1 MPKRTRIT
9 IILLSLMIVL
19 GATALILQKQY
30 RSQGSFF
37 SEFAVTDTS
46 NITSIILTDRENR
59 TITLERISAGE
70 WKLNKTYPANNVVME
85 SLLKTLYN
93 IEVKGLV
100 PKSAHNAAV
109 SGMAAKNTYV
119 RIFQKVPRIKLGKIE
134 LFPHIK
140 MTKSYYVGGPT
151 QDHLGTY
158 MKLPDNER
166 IYITYVPGQN
176 AFLSL
181 RYSTSESDWRDHTII
196 SLAIQQ
202 IKSVEAEI
210 PGRPEESYRIEKTGE
225 RSFSMYQYYDK
236 PVTIPLDSIRVLEF
250 LAAFRNIK
258 YEGLINDI
266 TPERRDSIL
275 SSVPMQTL
283 TITGIDKRK
292 HTIVT
297 FRRKSP
303 YAFDEVTG
311 KELQWDR
318 DRLYALVN
326 DGRDLTLCQFYVFDE
341 ILKPFTWFRADF
353 KPAEEG
359 YFSEEQL

>member
-9 IILLSLMIVL
+9 IILLSLLVVL
-19 GATALILQKQY
+19 GAAALILQKQY
-30 RSQGSFF
+30 RSQGTFF

-59 TITLERISAGE
+59 TITLERISGGE
-70 WKLNKTYPANNVVME
+70 WKLNNAYTVNSVVME

-109 SGMAAKNTYV
+109 SNMAAKNTYV
-119 RIFQKVPRIKLGKIE
+119 RIYQKVPRLKLGKIR
-134 LFPHIK
+134 LFPHVK
-140 MTKSYYVGGPT
+140 LTKSYYVGGPT

-158 MKLPDNER
+158 MKLADNER

-181 RYSTSESDWRDHTII
+181 RYSTSEGDWRDHTIVA
-196 SLAIQQ
+196 LTIQQ

-225 RSFSMYQYYDK
+225 RTFSMFQYYDK
-236 PVTIPLDSIRVLEF
+236 PVTAPIDSMRVLEF
-250 LAAFRNIK
+250 LAAFRSVK

-275 SSVPMQTL
+275 NSVPMQTL
-283 TITGIDKRK
+283 IITGNDNRK

-311 KELQWDR
+311 KSLQWDR
-318 DRLYALVN
+318 DRLYALIN
-326 DGRDLTLCQFYVFDE
+326 DGKDLTLCQFYVFDE

-353 KPAEEG
+353 KAPEQG

>member
-9 IILLSLMIVL
+9 IVLLSLLVVL
-19 GATALILQKQY
+19 GAAAVILQKQS
-30 RSQGSFF
+30 RSQASFF
-37 SEFAVTDTS
+37 SEFAVSDTS
-46 NITSIILTDRENR
+46 NITSIILTDRDNR
-59 TITLERISAGE
+59 TITLERISPGE
-70 WKLNKTYPANNVVME
+70 WKLNKAYTANSVVIE

-100 PKSAHNAAV
+100 AKSAHNAAV
-109 SGMAAKNTYV
+109 SNMAARNTYV
-119 RIFQKVPRIKLGKIE
+119 RIYQKVPRIRLGKMN

-158 MKLPDNER
+158 MKLPDNDR

-196 SLAIQQ
+196 ALTIQH

-210 PGRPEESYRIEKTGE
+210 PGRPDESYRIEKTGE
-225 RSFSMYQYYDK
+225 RTFNMYQYYDK

-266 TPERRDSIL
+266 TQERRDSIL
-275 SSVPMQTL
+275 NSVPMQTL
-283 TITGIDKRK
+283 TITGTDNRK

-311 KELQWDR
+311 KVLQWDR
-318 DRLYALVN
+318 DRLYALIN
-326 DGRDLTLCQFYVFDE
+326 DGKDLTLCQFYVFDE

-353 KPAEEG
+353 NPAEQG
-359 YFSEEQL
+359 SFSEEQL